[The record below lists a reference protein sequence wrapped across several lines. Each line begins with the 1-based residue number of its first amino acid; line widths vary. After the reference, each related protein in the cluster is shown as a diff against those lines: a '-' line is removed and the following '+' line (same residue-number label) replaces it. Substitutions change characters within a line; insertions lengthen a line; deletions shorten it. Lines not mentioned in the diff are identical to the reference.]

1 MNVQEE
7 EGPLRHEVKAEVG
20 RYRAGVEEE
29 QQDRK
34 ARANSGSF
42 GTSPTAQPQVRVE
55 RYYTIYIAKIRVDI
69 YHYRYVYGEREII
82 EGCASYFGWSAM
94 GARCPSTS

>member
-1 MNVQEE
+1 LVVQEE
-7 EGPLRHEVKAEVG
+7 EGQLRHEVKAEVG

-42 GTSPTAQPQVRVE
+42 GTSPTAQPQVQS
-55 RYYTIYIAKIRVDI
+55 I
-69 YHYRYVYGEREII
+69 
-82 EGCASYFGWSAM
+82 
-94 GARCPSTS
+94 